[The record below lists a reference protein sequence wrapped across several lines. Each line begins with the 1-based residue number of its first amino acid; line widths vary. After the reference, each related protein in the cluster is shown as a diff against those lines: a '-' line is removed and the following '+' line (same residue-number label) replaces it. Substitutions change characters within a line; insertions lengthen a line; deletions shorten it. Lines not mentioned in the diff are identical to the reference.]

1 MKMIAKITVNE
12 EKLSIYIY
20 TLKIILT
27 IAVSLNIF

>member
-12 EKLSIYIY
+12 EKLSIY